1 MILDKT
7 QYWLLMIP
15 IVGRVELQNT
25 HSNYK
30 FPNFEAILKI
40 ATITWRQV
48 LSMLAS
54 ASCTSSCLL
63 FTYSADCEHLE
74 IIYFTQERHKE
85 PLSPEAERVLDRLI
99 KLGKRDGML

>member
-1 MILDKT
+1 
-7 QYWLLMIP
+7 
-15 IVGRVELQNT
+15 
-25 HSNYK
+25 
-30 FPNFEAILKI
+30 
-40 ATITWRQV
+40 
-48 LSMLAS
+48 MLAS

-85 PLSPEAERVLDRLI
+85 PLSPEAERVLERLI